1 MKSKEDELLGL
12 SNIPAD
18 VILIETYSMK
28 VLRRDIGDNEKE
40 NPCDIVKKIKNI
52 FLSHN
57 VALFGSTCTEGSGVC
72 MVFRTGKNTIISK
85 IGEDIEYR
93 SDLY

>member
-40 NPCDIVKKIKNI
+40 NPCDIVNHI
-52 FLSHN
+52 H
-57 VALFGSTCTEGSGVC
+57 
-72 MVFRTGKNTIISK
+72 
-85 IGEDIEYR
+85 
-93 SDLY
+93 